1 MKRIKID
8 SVEPG
13 DILFTAR
20 PGTSKV
26 IRIAT
31 HGTVSHAMICV
42 QHGSF
47 IDSTMDGVQAR
58 NLQRELFEDDEKV
71 FHFRLKEPPSRE
83 VLSKVIDYAR
93 AEIGARYSLAEAI
106 RTVSR
111 TRKPRTRRLFCSRL
125 VARVYRE
132 VGIDLVP
139 DADYCSP
146 EDLRVSSLL
155 EEVPTETETVSA
167 EEVEWWRGR
176 ENPISATHQAQNA
189 VLDAARSVDPGVEN
203 FNDLYSLLAK
213 RPDADPVIAAA
224 LRQSG
229 YLDLWRTEVDL
240 HPWRYVPGL
249 IDKISGSSEDLRDY
263 CIGTVR
269 EAYSG
274 NIRFAVNLILLRA
287 LHVRYPRE
295 SLRLEIELY
304 ETLVRNDQKR
314 REVAYKWLSDHY
326 PDDLKRHMEQ
336 IEPHSAYWYS
346 IVDRVEPHLAALSR
360 HAVEA
365 EGGTNV
371 CSSCGDEPA
380 LDYRLVNGAETM
392 PGVPSLRLCGDCIE
406 IRRGMGNVLARFLPA
421 IDAPEG

>member
-31 HGTVSHAMICV
+31 HGIVSHAMICV

-71 FHFRLKEPPSRE
+71 FHFRLKEPVAPE
-83 VLSKVIDYAR
+83 ILSNVIDYAR
-93 AEIGARYSLAEAI
+93 AEIGARYSLPEAI
-106 RTVSR
+106 RSVAGV
-111 TRKPRTRRLFCSRL
+111 RKPRSKRQFCSRL
-125 VARVYRE
+125 VARVYKQA
-132 VGIDLVP
+132 GIDLVP

-146 EDLRVSSLL
+146 EDLRRSALL
-155 EEVPTETETVSA
+155 MEIPVEIETVSP
-167 EEVEWWRGR
+167 EEVKWRAGSS
-176 ENPISATHQAQNA
+176 NPIQATHQAQNA
-189 VLDAARSVDPGVEN
+189 VLDAARSVDPDVES
-203 FNDLYSLLAK
+203 FNDLYSLLVN

-224 LRQSG
+224 LRDSG
-229 YLDLWRTEVDL
+229 YLDLWRTEIDF

-249 IDKISGSSEDLRDY
+249 IDQMTESSEALRDY

-274 NIRFAVNLILLRA
+274 GVRFAVNLIQLRA
-287 LHVRYPRE
+287 LYAAHPLE
-295 SLRLEIELY
+295 SLRLQVELY
-304 ETLVRNDQKR
+304 EILVQNDQRR
-314 REVAYKWLSDHY
+314 REVAYTWLSKHY

-336 IEPHSAYWYS
+336 IDPHSTHWYS

-380 LDYRLVNGAETM
+380 LDYRLVNGAQTM
-392 PGVPSLRLCGDCIE
+392 PGVPSLRLCEDCIE
-406 IRRGMGNVLARFLPA
+406 IRRGMGNVLVPFLVA
-421 IDAPEG
+421 Q

>member
-8 SVEPG
+8 SVAPG

-20 PGTSKV
+20 PDSKL
-26 IRIAT
+26 IRFAT
-31 HGTVSHAMICV
+31 QGIVSHAMICV

-71 FHFRLKEPPSRE
+71 FHFRLKEPVAPE
-83 VLSKVIDYAR
+83 ILSNVIDYAR
-93 AEIGARYSLAEAI
+93 AEIGARYSLPEAI
-106 RTVSR
+106 RSVGGV
-111 TRKPRTRRLFCSRL
+111 RKPRSNRQFCSRL
-125 VARVYRE
+125 VARVYKRA
-132 VGIDLVP
+132 GIDLVS

-146 EDLRVSSLL
+146 EDLRRSPLL
-155 EEVPTETETVSA
+155 VEVPASTETVSA
-167 EEVEWWRGR
+167 EELEWSRAR
-176 ENPISATHQAQNA
+176 DNPISATHRAQNA

-203 FNDLYSLLAK
+203 FNDLYSLLVK
-213 RPDADPVIAAA
+213 RPDADPIIAAA
-224 LRQSG
+224 LRESG
-229 YLDLWRTEVDL
+229 YLDLWRTEFDL

-274 NIRFAVNLILLRA
+274 NIRFAVNLVLLRA
-287 LHVRYPRE
+287 LHVQYPRE
-295 SLRLEIELY
+295 TFRQEIDLY

-326 PDDLKRHMEQ
+326 PDDLKRNMEQ

-371 CSSCGDEPA
+371 CSCGDKPT

-406 IRRGMGNVLARFLPA
+406 IRRGMGNVLVPFLA
-421 IDAPEG
+421 AQ